1 MITKAERIRG
11 GLYGLLIGDALG
23 VPYEFH
29 SATQI
34 PPLSEIEINPPVGFN
49 RTYPHIPVGTWSDD
63 GAQAL
68 CLLDSLLTCG
78 KLDPNHFAN
87 QIQQWLRKGKWAI
100 DEVVFDCGIQTGE
113 AILAYEN
120 GTPPLEAGFVRP
132 NGKGN
137 GSLMRVL
144 PLALWHQGSDEE
156 LVHDAHIQSMVTHG
170 HETNQVCCALYT
182 LWARRLLEGSHPQDA
197 YQDALRTLRQIYP
210 EDSIY
215 RTELEFTLC
224 PDKEPITN
232 GSGYVIDTF
241 HCARIVIQEDSYE
254 KVVKKAISFGQDTD
268 TNAAVAGGL
277 AGIRDGLAG
286 IPEKWM
292 NQLRGKEMV
301 EPLLTQLLGVR

>member
-1 MITKAERIRG
+1 MLTKAERIRG
-11 GLYGLLIGDALG
+11 GLFGLLVGDALG

-29 SATQI
+29 LATQI
-34 PPLSEIEINPPVGFN
+34 PPLSEIEMNPPLGFN

-78 KLDPNHFAN
+78 RLDSGHFAN

-100 DEVVFDCGIQTGE
+100 DAVVFDCGIQTEE
-113 AILAYEN
+113 AILAYEK
-120 GTPPLEAGFVRP
+120 GMPPLKAGLVRP

-144 PLALWHQGSDEE
+144 PLALWHQGSDED

-170 HETNQVCCALYT
+170 HETNQVCCALYI
-182 LWARRLLEGSHPQDA
+182 LWARRMLEGLHPHEA
-197 YQDALRTLRQIYP
+197 YQEALSTLRQIYP
-210 EDSIY
+210 DNSTY
-215 RTELEFTLC
+215 QAELEFTLR
-224 PDKEPITN
+224 PDLKPTTD
-232 GSGYVIDTF
+232 GSGYVVDTF
-241 HCARIVIQEDSYE
+241 NCARIVIQEESYE
-254 KVVKKAISFGQDTD
+254 KVVKTAISFGNDTD

-286 IPEKWM
+286 IPEKWI

-301 EPLLTQLLGVR
+301 ESLLTQLLSS